1 MENGLSELGRVERL
15 RLLEA
20 AFSFAV
26 EGVIVVDAE
35 GRPVIINEA
44 ARRLVQLWPPLADP
58 LGAQVAESG
67 LRYLDGRPVP
77 PADAPLSRALRGE
90 TTGNC
95 RLILSGLDA
104 ADVYVIFG
112 AYPVRDEGGRLI
124 GAALLAHDVT
134 ELGQSEAQHERLLA
148 ELRDANQRAV
158 IAGVRQQE
166 LTEKAE
172 RQTEELQRLNS
183 ELMATAARISAIV
196 DVLPEGVVVL
206 DARGRVTLAN
216 RAVREVVPEL
226 RPGVKAAEVVR
237 QALRHEDGRPYDCE
251 DLPLIR
257 ALRGEAVDDEET
269 SFTRPDGKRY
279 DVLVRTVPLGKEQ
292 GQVEEVVAV
301 FHDVTQLRELDRA
314 REKFLHVAA
323 HELRT
328 PLTPIKGYAELLKR
342 HLDERDTP
350 FGDQEAFERRTLET
364 IVESCGVMQRLIN
377 DLLDASRAQVGQ
389 LRLDRFPMDLVSM
402 VRRIAEGVQLATE
415 THVLEFESDVPKLVG
430 HWDGQRLS
438 QVLNNLLSNAVRH
451 SPDGGRIV
459 VRVSR
464 DGDTALVMV
473 KDQGPG
479 IPAEVANRLF
489 QPFVRGLPADA
500 PHTRG
505 MGLGLYVCDGI
516 VKAHGGRI
524 WAESEP
530 GKGSTFYFTLPLGT
544 CGE

>member
-1 MENGLSELGRVERL
+1 MENGLSELGRLERL

-20 AFSFAV
+20 ALSLAV

-35 GRPVIINEA
+35 GRPVLINEA
-44 ARRLVQLWPPLADP
+44 AKRLVRLWPPLADP
-58 LGAQVAESG
+58 LCVQVAEAG

-77 PADAPLSRALRGE
+77 PANTPLRRALRGE

-95 RLILSGLDA
+95 DFILCGSDLTNVCA
-104 ADVYVIFG
+104 TFS
-112 AYPVRDEGGRLI
+112 AYPVRDDGGRLI
-124 GAALLAHDVT
+124 GAALVVRDVT
-134 ELGQSEAQHERLLA
+134 ELEPLEAQRERLLA
-148 ELRDANQRAV
+148 ELRDVNQRAV
-158 IAGVRQQE
+158 IAGVHQQE
-166 LTEKAE
+166 LIEKAE
-172 RQTEELQRLNS
+172 RRTGELQRLNS

-196 DVLPEGVVVL
+196 DVLPEGVIVL
-206 DARGRVTLAN
+206 DAKGRVTLIN
-216 RAVREVVPEL
+216 RAVREVVPEI
-226 RPGVKAAEVVR
+226 RPGVRAAEVVR
-237 QALRHEDGRPYDCE
+237 LALRHEDGRPYDCQ

-279 DVLVRTVPLGKEQ
+279 DVLVRTVPLRNEQ
-292 GQVEEVVAV
+292 GQIEEVVAV

-342 HLDERDTP
+342 HLDERETP

-389 LRLDRFPMDLVSM
+389 LRLDRFPVDLVAM
-402 VRRIAEGVQLATE
+402 VRRITEGTQLATE
-415 THVLEFESDVPKLVG
+415 THVLEFESDVPQLVG

-451 SPDGGRIV
+451 SPGGRIV

-464 DGDTALVMV
+464 EGASALVMV
-473 KDQGPG
+473 KDEGPG

-530 GKGSTFYFTLPLGT
+530 GKGSTFYFTLPLPEGVS
-544 CGE
+544 